1 MKLIETNDEFTTWEE
16 QPYGKISIYNNDY
29 WFINSFRGNIPQRP
43 PYSYQI
49 DKEMHVVKKY
59 IPKYKNIIEVGAHCG
74 IQTLFYRQQI
84 SSKCKYYA
92 FEPQSKIY
100 KLLRH
105 NIDQNGLDIK
115 TYRAA
120 GFCFTGHLK
129 MNDKVEPVDSN
140 LYERP
145 PKFKLLSELERNK
158 EMINYGGVCIGNS
171 GERVKCY
178 KLDEMGFDN
187 IGFIHSDAQGSE
199 PYLFYGAR
207 KLIKKNRPVIY
218 YENIELYGKYLYNI
232 VQKEY
237 PDYEKQSK
245 FNIKKYCMDELKYS
259 KCIDVDSFDTLLI
272 P

>member
-1 MKLIETNDEFTTWEE
+1 MKLIEINDEFTTWEE

-29 WFINSFRGNIPQRP
+29 WFINSFKGMVDRM
-43 PYSYQI
+43 PYTYQT
-49 DKEMHVVKKY
+49 DKDMQFVKKY

-74 IQTLFYRQQI
+74 IQTLFYKQQI
-84 SSKCKYYA
+84 SPKCKYYA
-92 FEPQSKIY
+92 IEPQSKIY

-115 TYRAA
+115 TYCAA

-129 MNDKVEPVDSN
+129 MNDTIEPVDSH

-145 PKFKLLSELERNK
+145 PKFELISELEQNK
-158 EMINYGGVCIGNS
+158 RMLNYGGVCIGNG
-171 GERVKCY
+171 GEKVKCY
-178 KLDEMGFDN
+178 KLDDMGFDN
-187 IGFIHSDAQGSE
+187 IGFIHSDAQGAE

-237 PDYEKQSK
+237 PEYEKQSK
-245 FNIKKYCMDELKYS
+245 FNIKNYCMNDLKYS
-259 KCIDVDSFDTLLI
+259 KYIDVNSFDTLLI